1 MQVTTVAEQLFFVTV
16 RIDARGPEEGVG
28 PDMPWSATG
37 FAYEV
42 ATDRGKAHFLVTNK
56 HVLKYARQLTI
67 SMIAAAPDA
76 TPALGKPA
84 SISVAGVTD
93 ETWIGHP
100 DPNVDVAVASLSPM
114 VNLMA
119 ALGGAGPFYRCAD
132 ATICLTRDRALELDA
147 LESVV
152 FVGYPSGIYDT
163 TSLLPIVRRGMTA
176 TPMTVD
182 YLGLPAFL
190 IDAAVFPGSSGS
202 PVFLLDRGMYQNRT
216 GGTVVGSR
224 VMLLGVLAQY
234 YSRAVEGLVREVPA
248 RQVASVQEALGLG
261 IVFRAE
267 TIEPCIQPLL
277 DRAGLT
283 RATPQP
289 GPASAPTPSPADAVL
304 DRATHQA

>member
-1 MQVTTVAEQLFFVTV
+1 MQVITAAEQLFFVTV
-16 RIDARGPEEGVG
+16 RLDAVGAEDGTG
-28 PDMPWSATG
+28 PDVGWTGTG
-37 FAYEV
+37 FAYQV
-42 ATDRGKAHFLVTNK
+42 PTDRGNAHFLVTNK
-56 HVLKYARQLTI
+56 HVLQYAKQLRV
-67 SMIAAAPDA
+67 SMIAASPEG

-84 SISVAGVTD
+84 SIELAGLID
-93 ETWIGHP
+93 DAWIGHP
-100 DPNVDVAVASLSPM
+100 SPDVDVAAASLSPL
-114 VNLMA
+114 VNFMA
-119 ALGGAGPFYRCAD
+119 AQGTGPFFRCAD
-132 ATICLTRDRALELDA
+132 PTMCLTSERALELDA

-163 TSLLPIVRRGMTA
+163 TNLLPIVRRGMAA

-202 PVFLLDRGMYQNRT
+202 PVFLLDRGIYQRRT
-216 GGTVVGSR
+216 GGAVVGSR
-224 VMLLGVLAQY
+224 LMLLGVLAQY
-234 YSRAVEGLVREVPA
+234 YSRAVEGPVREVPA

-283 RATPQP
+283 RATPKL
-289 GPASAPTPSPADAVL
+289 GPTSGSTPSQADAAL
-304 DRATHQA
+304 DKATRRA